1 MGGFGPGAKGGGPP
15 PSWLMRAGMS
25 ADAGAAP
32 PTTPAVTRIAFLGR
46 TSTEDQQDPT
56 ISIPRQVR
64 NCLNAL
70 PDGPV
75 IVAYFYDIES
85 GRKDLS
91 ERGRGRSHELMAIPV
106 PRDGGIQD
114 LLAEAEGGQAR
125 FDAVICESVERIARR
140 TYYGTLIEHRLER
153 AGVPLLASDEP
164 IVPTEAWVRASNISV
179 PCSLFLAGAM

>member
-1 MGGFGPGAKGGGPP
+1 MGSFGAGKKGGGPP
-15 PSWLMRAGMS
+15 PSWLMRAGRS
-25 ADAGAAP
+25 PDDAPDAPTAP
-32 PTTPAVTRIAFLGR
+32 PITRIAFLGR

-56 ISIPRQVR
+56 ISIPRQLR
-64 NCLNAL
+64 NSENAL
-70 PDGPV
+70 PDGAM

-153 AGVPLLASDEP
+153 AGVPLRR
-164 IVPTEAWVRASNISV
+164 PTNRS
-179 PCSLFLAGAM
+179 C